1 MNYSKKQI
9 ERIKHYEE
17 LFDKITFTI
26 NNLNSS
32 IIELKNLKPEID
44 ELTSYYNGKM
54 WKKDF
59 SDDEKGLIPPDLKRG
74 VLSEDGIYNILE
86 ELEQLKELLKG
97 VCYEVG

>member
-9 ERIKHYEE
+9 ERIKHYEV

-86 ELEQLKELLKG
+86 EIALLKVFLNG
-97 VCYEVG
+97 EG